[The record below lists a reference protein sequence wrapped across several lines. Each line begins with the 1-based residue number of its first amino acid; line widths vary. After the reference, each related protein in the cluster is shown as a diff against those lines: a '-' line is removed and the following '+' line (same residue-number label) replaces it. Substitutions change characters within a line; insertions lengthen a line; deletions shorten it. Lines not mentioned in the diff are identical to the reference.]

1 MKRIILIIAL
11 ALPFI
16 SLSQVNKSILDTSKT
31 WYNGVSHLNGKYTN
45 IYKIKQDTLIE
56 SKSYNKVYSYY
67 SEDSNYL
74 EYGRLIF
81 FVREDSNRVFIREI
95 IYPYTISE
103 EYIVYDFNLNKGDTI
118 TVPVILGGD
127 IWSSYSYNRGL
138 ITIDSVDSVNINGTL
153 LKRLF
158 ISSEYCYIEG
168 EQWIEGIGSTQGLFE
183 AGTVID
189 GGTGILNCL
198 YQGDLLIYHRGDS
211 PNCIINVGLEDVNN
225 DISVKLYPTIID
237 DVLNISSTDY
247 PLNITLIDLFGREV
261 LKETLYYDKTINC
274 NTLKSGY
281 YTCKLIS
288 KNNKTLIKKIIKR

>member
-11 ALPFI
+11 ALPLI

-31 WYNGVSHLNGKYTN
+31 WYNRVSHLNGQYTN

-67 SEDSNYL
+67 SGDSNYL

-127 IWSSYSYNRGL
+127 IWYSPIYNRDL

-153 LKRLF
+153 LKRFF
-158 ISSEYCYIEG
+158 ISFEYCYIEG

-183 AGTVID
+183 AGSVID
-189 GGTGILNCL
+189 GGKGFLNCL
-198 YQGDLLIYHRGDS
+198 YQGDLLIYHGEDS

-225 DISVKLYPTIID
+225 DISVKLYPTIVD

-281 YTCKLIS
+281 YTCKLTS